1 MALTKSTPG
10 EQLIIEGNVR
20 PRVKASAYTTPVV
33 GHLIKNSTAG
43 NDQVAR
49 CADGDAPI
57 GLLVSTNLGA
67 VLSVAEFKHNVTVIL
82 DYTGTLALGDKV
94 VSKGDSGTV
103 DTTRDRV
110 KQDNSLGVGRVS
122 ALDYPTTGQCAVSF

>member
-20 PRVKASAYTTPVV
+20 PRVKVTGYTTPVV

-43 NDQVAR
+43 NDQADR
-49 CADGDAPI
+49 CAANDAPV
-57 GLLVSTNLGA
+57 GLLISTNLGA

-82 DYTGTLALGDKV
+82 DYTGALALGDKI
-94 VSKGDSGTV
+94 VSNGDAGTV

-110 KQDNSLGVGRVS
+110 KRDNTNGVGRVS
-122 ALDYPTTGQCAVSF
+122 ALDFPATGQCAVSF